1 MEFFDYL
8 RLGFGISLT
17 YSNLLYCFIGVS
29 LGTAIGVLPGLGPV
43 GTIAILLPITFK
55 MDLISSIIMLAGI
68 YYGAQYGGTI
78 TSVLV
83 NIPGEGASV
92 VTCFDGY
99 PMARKGR
106 AGAALGIAAFGSF
119 IGGTIGIIGLS
130 ILGLLL
136 SRVALAVGPVEYSW
150 LLILGL
156 SLVIYLTS
164 KSVTKGLMMA
174 VLGLLLG
181 TIGMDPVTGVER
193 FTFGS
198 QTLFEGL
205 NISHLAMGIFGIGE
219 LLYIAEKEQYQS
231 VLKPP
236 SRIRELLPNKN
247 DWKVSAKPI
256 ARGTMLGFLL
266 GCLPGGGAVVSSFL
280 SYGLEKRLSQHPEKF
295 GTGAIE
301 GVAGPETAN
310 NSATSGAFVP
320 LLTLGI
326 PPNVVMAL
334 ILGAFMIHGVTPGP
348 LIIQEHP
355 DIFWGIITSMYVGNI
370 MLLILN
376 VPLIGIFVQILRIRQ
391 QVLSPLIILF
401 CCIGAYSVNNNVVD
415 ISIMMFFGIVGYFM
429 RKYEFE
435 PGPIMLAFVLGP
447 MLEQA
452 VRQAMIISHGSL
464 TIFFSRPLSGVLF
477 LVTLIVYISPIF
489 RTIAKARKK
498 SAMSATED

>member
-1 MEFFDYL
+1 MEFFEYL
-8 RLGFGISLT
+8 KLGFGISLSL
-17 YSNLLYCFIGVS
+17 SNIIYCFIGVT

-106 AGAALGIAAFGSF
+106 AGVALGIAAFGSF
-119 IGGTIGIIGLS
+119 IGGTFGVIGLS
-130 ILGLLL
+130 ILGVLF
-136 SRVALAVGPVEYSW
+136 SRIALAVGPVEYTW
-150 LLILGL
+150 LLMLGL

-164 KSVTKGLMMA
+164 KSVVKGLMMA
-174 VLGLLLG
+174 VFGLLLG
-181 TIGMDPVTGVER
+181 TVGMDPVSGVER
-193 FTFGS
+193 FTFRVHS
-198 QTLFEGL
+198 LMEGFD
-205 NISHLAMGIFGIGE
+205 ISHLAMGVFGIGE
-219 LLYIAEKEQYQS
+219 LLYLAEQKQYKT

-236 SRIRELLPNKN
+236 SRLRELLPNKK
-247 DWKVSAKPI
+247 DWCDSAKPI
-256 ARGTMLGFLL
+256 GRGTILGFLL

-280 SYGLEKRLSQHPEKF
+280 AYGLEKRFSRNPEKF

-310 NSATSGAFVP
+310 NSATAGAFVP

-334 ILGAFMIHGVTPGP
+334 MIGAFMIHGVTPGP
-348 LIIQEHP
+348 LIIQERP
-355 DIFWGIITSMYVGNI
+355 DIFWGLITSMYIGNI

-376 VPLIGIFVQILRIRQ
+376 IPLIGVFVQILRIRQ
-391 QVLSPLIILF
+391 QVLSPLIIMF
-401 CCIGAYSVNNNVVD
+401 CCIGAYSVRSNVID
-415 ISIMMFFGIVGYFM
+415 IVIMMIFGVVGYFM
-429 RKYEFE
+429 RKFEFE
-435 PGPIMLAFVLGP
+435 PGPLLLAFVLGP
-447 MLEQA
+447 LLEQSA
-452 VRQAMIISHGSL
+452 RQAMLISQGSL
-464 TIFFSRPLSGVLF
+464 SIFFSRPLAGALLLVILF
-477 LVTLIVYISPIF
+477 LYISPVF
-489 RTIAKARKK
+489 GALARARKK
-498 SAMSATED
+498 GAGSVTED

>member
-1 MEFFDYL
+1 LEFFDYL

-17 YSNLLYCFIGVS
+17 FSNLLYCFIGVT

-43 GTIAILLPITFK
+43 GTIAILLPVTFK
-55 MDLISSIIMLAGI
+55 MDLVSAIIMLAGI

-83 NIPGEGASV
+83 NVPGEGASV

-99 PMARKGR
+99 PMAREGR
-106 AGAALGIAAFGSF
+106 AGVALGIAAFGSF

-130 ILGLLL
+130 VVGVLL

-174 VLGLLLG
+174 VMGLLLG
-181 TIGMDPVTGVER
+181 TIGMDPVTGIDR
-193 FTFGS
+193 FTFGT
-198 QTLFEGL
+198 QTLVEGL

-219 LLYIAEKEQYQS
+219 LLYIAEREQYQS

-236 SRIRELLPNKN
+236 SRLRELLPARK
-247 DWKVSAKPI
+247 DWRDSAKPI
-256 ARGTMLGFLL
+256 ARGTLLGFFL
-266 GCLPGGGAVVSSFL
+266 GCIPGGGAVVSSFL
-280 SYGLEKRLSQHPEKF
+280 SYGVEKRVSKHPEKF
-295 GTGAIE
+295 GKGAIE

-310 NSATSGAFVP
+310 NSATAGAFVP

-334 ILGAFMIHGVTPGP
+334 LIGAFMIHGVIPGP
-348 LIIQEHP
+348 LFIQEHP
-355 DIFWGIITSMYVGNI
+355 DLFWGVVTSMYIGNI

-376 VPLIGIFVQILRIRQ
+376 IPLIGVFVQILRLRQ
-391 QVLSPLIILF
+391 QILSPLIILF
-401 CCIGAYSVNNNVVD
+401 CCIGAYSVNNNPVDVV
-415 ISIMMFFGIVGYFM
+415 IMMFFGVVGYVM
-429 RKYEFE
+429 RKFEFE

-464 TIFFSRPLSGVLF
+464 MIFFTRPLSGVLCVAT
-477 LVTLIVYISPIF
+477 LVLYISPLF
-489 RTIAKARKK
+489 GVVARARRK
-498 SAMSATED
+498 SAITASED